1 MSGNN
6 RTIHR
11 QRNKNTQKSTLRLR
25 HKSDPTKQTK
35 DKKPSLRKRKRKTKY
50 NRLIHQPTVIPY
62 SPQDDVYLKGYSHDT
77 GSYVHWLRRRMYV

>member
-1 MSGNN
+1 MSGIN

-25 HKSDPTKQTK
+25 HKSDPTKDK
-35 DKKPSLRKRKRKTKY
+35 KKPSLRKRKRKTKY
-50 NRLIHQPTVIPY
+50 NRLIYQPTVIPY
-62 SPQDDVYLKGYSHDT
+62 SPQDDVYLKGSSHDT

>member
-11 QRNKNTQKSTLRLR
+11 QRNKNTQKSTLR
-25 HKSDPTKQTK
+25 HKSDPTKQTQY
-35 DKKPSLRKRKRKTKY
+35 KKTSLRQRKSKIKH
-50 NRLIHQPTVIPY
+50 NRLRHKVSTVIPY
-62 SPQDDVYLKGYSHDT
+62 APQDNVYLKGSSPYP